1 MHNLRFSKFETN
13 SLIYKEFDPSIHFY
27 IVLTGK
33 IALRFNIHKHAE
45 KKKKEE
51 AEREDHVKHED
62 KRHHLHDTKIINNFM
77 ILIFVLDCHY
87 LNLLKRSL
95 NLEISLVIMK

>member
-51 AEREDHVKHED
+51 AEQDDHVKHED
-62 KRHHLHDTKIINNFM
+62 KRHHLHDTKIINKFM
-77 ILIFVLDCHY
+77 IFIYLICKFVE
-87 LNLLKRSL
+87 KI
-95 NLEISLVIMK
+95 LEPGNFFGHNEMIY